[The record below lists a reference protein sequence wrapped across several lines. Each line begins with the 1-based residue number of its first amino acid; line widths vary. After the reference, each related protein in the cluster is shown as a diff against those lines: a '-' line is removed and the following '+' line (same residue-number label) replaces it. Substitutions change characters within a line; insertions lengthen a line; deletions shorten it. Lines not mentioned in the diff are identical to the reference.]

1 MHRRIE
7 LSDKMQL
14 IGLFA
19 HFAAGVPLLAAAVKV
34 VALPVRLPAARADD
48 GAAGLPVQGAAARV
62 PLPAHV
68 AAQDVARVP
77 RPIQRACSQV
87 GLGNHRTA

>member
-1 MHRRIE
+1 M
-7 LSDKMQL
+7 
-14 IGLFA
+14 GLFA

-68 AAQDVARVP
+68 AAQDVAGVP
-77 RPIQRACSQV
+77 RPIQRACSRSQV
-87 GLGNHRTA
+87 GLGNYRTT